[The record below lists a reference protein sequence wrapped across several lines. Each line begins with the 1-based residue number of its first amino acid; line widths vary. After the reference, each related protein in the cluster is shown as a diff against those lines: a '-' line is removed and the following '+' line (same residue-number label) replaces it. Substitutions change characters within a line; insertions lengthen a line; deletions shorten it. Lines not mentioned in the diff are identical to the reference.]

1 MHEAPQRRE
10 IQAKIKRQQVPTE
23 QDWGN
28 YQSDLDQND
37 AYKAFHNKTN
47 QEMQSY
53 FRKTTLGATGDLRWM
68 PKIPFQY
75 YMIGFRDFITAE
87 IFEPGYASDAT
98 SCFLNLII
106 DKLENHP
113 DFIVAIMPDLM
124 PTIEFVASHQA
135 RFKANI
141 DIYGNFHKKLKQI
154 QKPYSQYSR

>member
-1 MHEAPQRRE
+1 MKRPRRRE
-10 IQAKIKRQQVPTE
+10 VQAKIKRQQVPTE

-28 YQSDLDQND
+28 YKSDLDQNH
-37 AYKAFHNKTN
+37 AYKAFHTRTN
-47 QEMQSY
+47 EEMQSH
-53 FRKTTLGATGDLRWM
+53 FRKTTLGAAEDLHWM

-87 IFEPGYASDAT
+87 NFEPGEPSDAA

-106 DKLENHP
+106 NKLENHP
-113 DFIVAIMPDLM
+113 DFIVTIMPDLM

-141 DIYGNFHKKLKQI
+141 DIYGNFYKKLKQI
-154 QKPYSQYSR
+154 QKLYSQYSG